1 MTQTTGFGKGRP
13 NKNNYTLS
21 ENPLKDFLNEEK
33 SLDAGIVDAVKN
45 ANWLGVEDE
54 ASVLVAVHLAKQLLL
69 QENRTHQIAPILIS
83 LLGNL
88 GLLYGSREI
97 QQTDLVD
104 DFLKELQANEVASH

>member
-13 NKNNYTLS
+13 NKNNYTIA
-21 ENPLKDFLNEEK
+21 ENPLTKYLNENK
-33 SLDAGIVDAVKN
+33 SLDKGIVDAVKN

-88 GLLYGSREI
+88 GLLYGSREVE
-97 QQTDLVD
+97 QTDLVD
-104 DFLKELQANEVASH
+104 DFLKELQANDLGSH